1 MKLPLSFETS
11 ICSNIISV
19 SLSVIQ
25 NQPCS
30 TEGALNACRC
40 F

>member
-1 MKLPLSFETS
+1 M
-11 ICSNIISV
+11 ISV

-25 NQPCS
+25 NQPYS

-40 F
+40 LWYYQVWFLYLVQVW